1 MGSLERNFIEAEV
14 NQCREEG
21 RDVGAIAERV
31 KAAFEGQPDQAELEA
46 LYDELMQ
53 TPVRD
58 DFPYHEPSELVEI
71 RAVRPEGPRR
81 YATTLDRNTQ
91 YQKTYGGWLGRA
103 AGCALGKPVEG
114 WYRDRID
121 QYTYV

>member
-31 KAAFEGQPDQAELEA
+31 KAAFERQPDQAELEA

-71 RAVRPEGPRR
+71 RAARPEGR
-81 YATTLDRNTQ
+81 ACRNTPRP
-91 YQKTYGGWLGRA
+91 TNTF
-103 AGCALGKPVEG
+103 PS
-114 WYRDRID
+114 
-121 QYTYV
+121 